1 MPWRLLITMKH
12 SARQHNALCC
22 SPPLS
27 TVTDSVPLSTSTSC
41 RAPRAVF
48 TELKYPS
55 SVAQNEVP
63 FGMTSRWPKLQ
74 HNELKTLYVSWV
86 LGAFSLSQ
94 NKSMSSTVAKRTRRW
109 RNLFWL
115 ETNCSS
121 LPIERR
127 EPREVRGRAMA
138 GWTRGGL
145 EFLQDRCGR
154 VLSWRNCT
162 SSNSN
167 CFFRNSC
174 MLRCVTSGRR
184 CWTRTEA
191 RRMLVLCEAS
201 DPSVH
206 VTLKPPAHNSCII
219 QCWWV
224 SAIRLCDNIPK
235 PPILRS
241 SSVSSV
247 SVPQAGTPLCAG
259 LLQVLSHRMVGQWN
273 QRNITSH
280 GTFCNRHMGRFA
292 IDT

>member
-1 MPWRLLITMKH
+1 MK
-12 SARQHNALCC
+12 
-22 SPPLS
+22 
-27 TVTDSVPLSTSTSC
+27 VTDNNETFSKTTQRIMLFSTAIYCHGLSSLKHKHIMSC
-41 RAPRAVF
+41 PTGGVYRI
-48 TELKYPS
+48 
-55 SVAQNEVP
+55 EVP
-63 FGMTSRWPKLQ
+63 IVGRPKRGAFWHDKSLT
-74 HNELKTLYVSWV
+74 KTPTQRIKDVLYVSWV